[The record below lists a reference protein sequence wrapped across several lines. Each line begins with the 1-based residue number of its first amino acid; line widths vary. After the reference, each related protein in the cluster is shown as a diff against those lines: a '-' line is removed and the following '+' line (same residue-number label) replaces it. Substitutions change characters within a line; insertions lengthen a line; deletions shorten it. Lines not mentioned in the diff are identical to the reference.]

1 MVVAHRVEEEEE
13 MVEEEEEG
21 MEEAPHPVSS
31 QTPSSRGCLAG

>member
-13 MVEEEEEG
+13 MVEEEEME
-21 MEEAPHPVSS
+21 EEAPHPVSS